1 MEEAWMLGR
10 GQWRGEIDTEGELTV
25 AYLAPTVAMRNWL
38 IEERMRDEVHVAE
51 VHGQV
56 TYQPWKLPAEMNAD
70 RMRERKRRPWV
81 KVFKPSLLAAKWMRG
96 AVEYFFGPIV
106 SEQRVDDEQREYVRY
121 VLDGPM
127 KNPLKSSVAVAI
139 GAYSFEE
146 VRVVTSETPF
156 CEVCFTHGHMG
167 LHGRCLTPSETLQ
180 EMHEREVISTMDPIL
195 QSNPQEERRAWHE
208 LELQVDDALLKEARI
223 AGEARKE
230 AASQACHEERRRK
243 PAKGRGR
250 YRRNVLWEGRGDDPM
265 QTDDPHW
272 VFGEDRK
279 RKAEQGPEQEKGS
292 KTGSLRQEQGTGG
305 DQRERDAESSSAKS
319 GKEVGDGGQTQSSEG
334 FGGSKK
340 GERLADKKEGRRE
353 GLLRER
359 KGSRGTELLRPRRML
374 MGEKEGGGL
383 GYPRAKGDKARE
395 GKKRR
400 RTIGRTREEILI
412 SGMLSGSDLLL
423 RQGGID
429 ARETMGQETSGRQ
442 VSSQTSQTRP
452 KCTRERQRSPLG
464 TKGYEPR
471 YSLRGKEKRNESP
484 PPSGS
489 VPLKE
494 PSFGL
499 PAEGVGD
506 QSSCQDDDNS
516 LESSTTETSDSS
528 EDDQQSGHRSA
539 NQQQQD
545 CSAEGGA
552 QGSAR
557 QQQQERSVEE
567 EHHTSRGQG
576 SEERATPAE
585 AASAENR
592 STQEQES
599 QQRQQPES
607 QLEGLA
613 RQERMGARLPDILR
627 AGEGYVC
634 PIVLWRAPEEIRLL
648 LEGATDVPTF
658 GVARPPREQQ
668 VLKKVAE
675 WLGPRYEVVTLPQIS
690 ALRFVRET
698 AGGDEYV
705 IFVFFVEAIPKRPGV
720 PRLGS
725 AGMHWIRFAEAYGPA
740 ALSQD
745 YHLVHTTSL
754 ALLNSVNAC
763 LPLMEHVGGMKF
775 QNGTDSYRTLHPQER
790 AFTFWGNTVT
800 RRSRIDMIWA
810 SGELN
815 ETGEQVRIVPMATS
829 DHSAVIATFP
839 VGRLE
844 IGRPPKAIPAWVFKS
859 PEYGPVIV
867 KFWEDWAEDC
877 TQEQLLP
884 QVITAVQTLRHILQ
898 KLLRGNYLAHKKT
911 GEEYAQRMEELDKGP
926 EEGQIEEEWWAERV
940 EAARGW
946 REWQAEEAVKWGR
959 RTKETWIT
967 LGERMSRQFFATVA
981 TKKAAPIMTA
991 MDHPFDGQME
1001 QQRTTRGILKCV
1013 TDFYR
1018 QLLTEEEQ
1026 WTPEEMAGEP
1036 ELDIWSHV
1044 QSRLNLAETCKLE
1057 EDITEEEV
1065 VSDCRAP

>member
-1 MEEAWMLGR
+1 MDAGKR
-10 GQWRGEIDTEGELTV
+10 PVASEIDTEGELTV
-25 AYLAPTVAMRNWL
+25 AYLAPTVELRNWL

-70 RMRERKRRPWV
+70 RMRERKRWPWV
-81 KVFKPSLLAAKWMRG
+81 KVFKSSLLAAKWMRG
-96 AVEYFFGPIV
+96 AVEHFFGPIV
-106 SEQRVDDEQREYVRY
+106 SEQRLDDEQREYVKY

-127 KNPLKSSVAVAI
+127 RNPLKSSVAVAI
-139 GAYSFEE
+139 GPYSFEE

-167 LHGRCLTPSETLQ
+167 LHGRCLTPAETLQ
-180 EMHEREVISTMDPIL
+180 EMHEREMRSIMDPIL

-223 AGEARKE
+223 AAQTRKE

-250 YRRNVLWEGRGDDPM
+250 YCRNVLWEGRGDDPM

-272 VFGEDRK
+272 LFGEDRK

-292 KTGSLRQEQGTGG
+292 KTGSSRQEQGTGG
-305 DQRERDAESSSAKS
+305 DQRERDAEASSAKP
-319 GKEVGDGGQTQSSEG
+319 GKEVGEGGQTQSSEG
-334 FGGSKK
+334 TRGAEER
-340 GERLADKKEGRRE
+340 GETSRQKEGQE
-353 GLLRER
+353 GTITQ
-359 KGSRGTELLRPRRML
+359 GTQGQQGNRAASS
-374 MGEKEGGGL
+374 EKNADGGEGGG
-383 GYPRAKGDKARE
+383 RAGLSEGQGGQNERRKEAQADDRQVRQDGQGQGQAERRGEQDSGGESGAQQQPGRPMYETSTQVRQEGQGQEQVERRGEQGSVGESGTQQQPARPVYE
-395 GKKRR
+395 TPIIADQVPHSPIKYGRR
-400 RTIGRTREEILI
+400 RKQVT
-412 SGMLSGSDLLL
+412 SGPEKKSSSAECFPVPTFSSD
-423 RQGGID
+423 RVASTQGK
-429 ARETMGQETSGRQ
+429 TMGQETSGRQ
-442 VSSQTSQTRP
+442 ASSQTSQTRP
-452 KCTRERQRSPLG
+452 KCTRERHQSPLG

-471 YSLRGKEKRNESP
+471 YSLRGKGKRNESP

-506 QSSCQDDDNS
+506 QSSCQEDDNS

-528 EDDQQSGHRSA
+528 EDDQQSVHRSA

-552 QGSAR
+552 QGSAS

-567 EHHTSRGQG
+567 EHHTSQGQG
-576 SEERATPAE
+576 SEEGATPAE
-585 AASAENR
+585 VASAENR

-613 RQERMGARLPDILR
+613 RQERVGARLPDILR

-634 PIVLWRAPEEIRLL
+634 PIVLWQAPEEIRLL

-675 WLGPRYEVVTLPQIS
+675 WLGPRYEVVTMPQIS

-705 IFVFFVEAIPKRPGV
+705 IFVFFVEAIPK
-720 PRLGS
+720 
-725 AGMHWIRFAEAYGPA
+725 
-740 ALSQD
+740 
-745 YHLVHTTSL
+745 
-754 ALLNSVNAC
+754 
-763 LPLMEHVGGMKF
+763 
-775 QNGTDSYRTLHPQER
+775 
-790 AFTFWGNTVT
+790 
-800 RRSRIDMIWA
+800 SRIDMIWA

-815 ETGEQVRIVPMATS
+815 ETVEQVRIVPMATS

-844 IGRPPKAIPAWVFKS
+844 
-859 PEYGPVIV
+859 
-867 KFWEDWAEDC
+867 
-877 TQEQLLP
+877 
-884 QVITAVQTLRHILQ
+884 
-898 KLLRGNYLAHKKT
+898 
-911 GEEYAQRMEELDKGP
+911 
-926 EEGQIEEEWWAERV
+926 
-940 EAARGW
+940 
-946 REWQAEEAVKWGR
+946 
-959 RTKETWIT
+959 
-967 LGERMSRQFFATVA
+967 
-981 TKKAAPIMTA
+981 
-991 MDHPFDGQME
+991 
-1001 QQRTTRGILKCV
+1001 
-1013 TDFYR
+1013 
-1018 QLLTEEEQ
+1018 
-1026 WTPEEMAGEP
+1026 
-1036 ELDIWSHV
+1036 DIWSHV

-1065 VSDCRAP
+1065 VRAIAELPRLKTPGLDGMPVELYKELRNFFGVLLTAAYNEAVKGGTLPQGFADAYVVLLFKKGAKEDVRNWRPISILNALYKILAKVLANRLKEVLPSIIDSTQTGFVAGRQILSKILLAQQILEEEQCTGQALAFLSIDLEKAYDRVRWEFLLQSMA